1 MEEQATL
8 YHKNDEFIMSIPD
21 ESSPGCLIGG
31 ILVVHVQY
39 FADNPPPQ
47 LARDLIKMITLWE

>member
-1 MEEQATL
+1 
-8 YHKNDEFIMSIPD
+8 MSIPD

-31 ILVVHVQY
+31 ILIILVTHVQY

-47 LARDLIKMITLWE
+47 LARD